1 MKPLLALLLLTAA
14 LGGAAAGAA
23 QLQAAVATAGPPPKG
38 TVAELWSWWPASRA
52 SPPPGATPALACLG
66 DALSGAPRDKTVFS
80 QAGEDGI
87 LEAIL
92 DCIGPGEGR
101 GARYYAEFGTQDCS
115 ECTTRYLRTKGWT
128 GLLMD
133 GGYSN
138 ASINLQQ
145 EFMRSDNIAAL
156 FKKHGVPHPHFDHLT
171 VDVDLNTFWLLRAV
185 LAAGYWPRS
194 VAVEYNRQPPGGGP
208 GNFAPNQSYAVV
220 DMPGEM
226 WAGGCYYGASG
237 LALERLVRAFD
248 YSLVAF
254 DQARRRPARP
264 PENSGFNL
272 FFVRSDLLG
281 VPLPHSFAGITP
293 NPGLDA
299 WRAVH
304 PPCQQ
309 MVWLEV
315 GEGPDLASSHWL
327 RRADPAVLGHRDDA
341 NLGVRTMYEVET
353 PAALGAHRALRRGR
367 HDKKS
372 MGADAGGGLWSRLT
386 RGSQGDAGSGGGGG
400 GGAR

>member
-1 MKPLLALLLLTAA
+1 MGHGIACVAMRPLLALLLFAAA
-14 LGGAAAGAA
+14 LCGAGAQHTHSRHSPTPAAAA
-23 QLQAAVATAGPPPKG
+23 AGPPPKG

-52 SPPPGATPALACLG
+52 SPPAGATPALACLG
-66 DALSGAPRDKTVFS
+66 DAFSGAPRDKKVFS
-80 QAGEDGI
+80 QWGEDGI

-92 DCIGPGEGR
+92 DCIGPGEGP
-101 GARYYAEFGTQDCS
+101 GARYYAEFGVQDGMECS
-115 ECTTRYLRTKGWT
+115 TRNLRAKGWT

-185 LAAGYWPRS
+185 LAAGYRPRS
-194 VAVEYNRQPPGGGP
+194 VIAEYNR
-208 GNFAPNQSYAVV
+208 NLAPNQSFVSL

-226 WAGGCYYGASG
+226 WAVGCYFGASG
-237 LALERLVRAFD
+237 LAFERLMRAFD

-254 DQARRRPARP
+254 DQV
-264 PENSGFNL
+264 GVNL

-281 VPLPHSFAGITP
+281 APLPHSFSRLTP
-293 NPGLDA
+293 VRGLETWHA
-299 WRAVH
+299 LH
-304 PPCQQ
+304 TPCPH

-315 GEGPDLASSHWL
+315 AEGLELASPHWL
-327 RRADPAVLGHRDDA
+327 RRARPTLLGHRGNETA
-341 NLGVRTMYEVET
+341 GERIFYEIET
-353 PAALGAHRALRRGR
+353 PDMLAVHRGR
-367 HDKKS
+367 RRPDS
-372 MGADAGGGLWSRLT
+372 GGGAMGGGPARRLWSRLW
-386 RGSQGDAGSGGGGG
+386 RRAL
-400 GGAR
+400 